1 MNLELIRGRVTN
13 LVVTK
18 GSTDP
23 VFENLDK
30 GVAGVGA
37 IAAAA
42 TGQLLS
48 STALANASQGAEI
61 DVEYFSCVVNDLRL
75 FGHLYRV
82 EFKDGDEMEFVFERY
97 LGRGSVQSARN
108 PVYRLIWTLPY
119 QTRGVIAQ
127 QRHHSKWR
135 LIGSAGVSFVVTCL
149 FIFSS
154 PNDLDL
160 PVWVYGTFF
169 LLGTL
174 NLLAVS
180 FLVTRPFGKFAIN
193 ATKVFEAFGYEN
205 SSCVDLPALNNEAER
220 KWRQENAS
228 SPQGFQPWRFRY

>member
-23 VFENLDK
+23 VFEKMNK
-30 GVAGVGA
+30 GVAGIGA

-75 FGHLYRV
+75 FGHFYRV

-97 LGRGSVQSARN
+97 LGRGSVQGARS
-108 PVYRLIWTLPY
+108 PVDRLIWTLPY
-119 QTRGVIAQ
+119 QTRGVVAQ
-127 QRHHSKWR
+127 LRHYSKWR
-135 LIGSAGVSFVVTCL
+135 LIGSAGISVVFTGL
-149 FIFSS
+149 FIFSRPS
-154 PNDLDL
+154 DLDL
-160 PVWVYGTFF
+160 PIWVYGIIFI
-169 LLGTL
+169 LGTL
-174 NLLAVS
+174 NLLMVS
-180 FLVTRPFGKFAIN
+180 FLVTRRFRKFALN
-193 ATKVFEAFGYEN
+193 ATKVFEAFGYED
-205 SSCVDLPALNNEAER
+205 SASIDLPSLNREAER
-220 KWRQENAS
+220 KWSQEKKS